1 MGTRFGIAQIPCHLG
16 ATKGEEKDAS
26 KFLVD
31 GGKGEGTSLSEAGGK
46 GKAPQRRWGTAASS
60 ACSVAQ
66 QGVKSAVTL
75 TTVSSERSSEL
86 EMMMLVS
93 SAEGTGGCSSF
104 KTVISAHT
112 VFPMGGLILPP
123 DFCSKGQTL
132 LPRP

>member
-1 MGTRFGIAQIPCHLG
+1 MRTRFGIAQIPCHLG
-16 ATKGEEKDAS
+16 ATGEEKDAS
-26 KFLVD
+26 KFLAD
-31 GGKGEGTSLSEAGGK
+31 GGKGEGSSLSEAGGK

-66 QGVKSAVTL
+66 QEVKSAVTL
-75 TTVSSERSSEL
+75 TTVSSELSSEL

-93 SAEGTGGCSSF
+93 SAEGTGQCSSF
-104 KTVISAHT
+104 RTVILDHNS
-112 VFPMGGLILPP
+112 FPLGGLIFSP